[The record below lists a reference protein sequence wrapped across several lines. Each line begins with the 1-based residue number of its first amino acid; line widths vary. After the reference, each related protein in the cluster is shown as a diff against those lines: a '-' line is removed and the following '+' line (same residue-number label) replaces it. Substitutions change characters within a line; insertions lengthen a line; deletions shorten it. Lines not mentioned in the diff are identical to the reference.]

1 MNVKFEIETID
12 SSALN
17 ERFAKNPD
25 CLKQWDLLIIGFGNG
40 SENFVPNVIA
50 DYINEGHRVVVTG
63 KEAIEGIRLLD
74 QTLLGQLDRKTY
86 GSLGRISGK
95 PYFRYTGLDAGMF
108 SEQSNL
114 GASGLNEGSVFSYPY
129 AIGKS
134 VSLDG
139 GRSHKAY
146 DYLLD
151 LSNLQTPFVTPWFV
165 FTGNG
170 QNAYDV
176 SPNDGANNYYLY
188 SRSNVVFIGND
199 DYSAYTYDVGNSQ
212 NPTGTGLQESQMF
225 VNAMMLAYDAGVHNI
240 KADIVAGFDSDEAKV
255 SSISIPF
262 DQEMK
267 AQNGLLDETVDVYFK
282 FTNSNLTLSNAY
294 AVNFYYE
301 DAAGERSLDVGDEKV
316 QVTQFTSSLWT
327 AQDNTLTEV
336 SPSQI
341 RQGKVYRFKAPV
353 IALQNNTAA
362 TNARIYVE
370 VISTLDRPGCVGSR
384 NATVRGCASVILNRT
399 QLFLLE

>member
-1 MNVKFEIETID
+1 M
-12 SSALN
+12 
-17 ERFAKNPD
+17 
-25 CLKQWDLLIIGFGNG
+25 
-40 SENFVPNVIA
+40 
-50 DYINEGHRVVVTG
+50 
-63 KEAIEGIRLLD
+63 LD

-86 GSLGRISGK
+86 GSLGRISGNS
-95 PYFRYTGLDAGMF
+95 YFRYAGLDAGMF

-114 GASGLNEGSVFSYPY
+114 GVSGLNEGSVFSYPY

-134 VSLDG
+134 VALDG

-165 FTGNG
+165 FTGSG

-199 DYSAYTYDVGNSQ
+199 DYSSYTCDVGNAQ

-225 VNAMMLAYDAGVHNI
+225 VNAMMLAYDVGVHNM
-240 KADIVAGFDSDEAKV
+240 KVDIVAGFDSDEVKV

-262 DQEMK
+262 DQELK
-267 AQNGLLDETVDVYFK
+267 AQNAQNGLLDETVDVYFK
-282 FTNSNLTLSNAY
+282 FKNSNLTLSNAY

-301 DAAGERSLDVGDEKV
+301 NAAGETTLDVGDEKV
-316 QVTQFTSSLWT
+316 KVTPFASSLWT
-327 AQDNTLTEV
+327 VQDNTLTEV
-336 SPSQI
+336 AASQI

-362 TNARIYVE
+362 TNAGIYVE
-370 VISTLDRPGCVGSR
+370 VVSVLERPDGVGSQ
-384 NATVRGCASVILNRT
+384 TVRGYDSVTFTRT